1 MNILIIEDD
10 YAIRVTLQELLQ
22 LNGHTVRAAAD
33 GIAGL
38 QLAATRPDLILCDV
52 GMPGLDGYQVLSA
65 IQQDPAIRDIPFI
78 FLTAR
83 ADRVDQRRGM
93 ALGADDYIT
102 KPFTQREI
110 LDAINARIGRQ
121 RPLRE
126 RIEQLLGERHREISA
141 NWSHELLT
149 PLNGVLGGLELLEL
163 ESENV
168 KPQELKELLGLIRS
182 GAERQQRLSRKLI
195 QYFEL
200 ERLRE
205 RPAQIRNVLCAAS
218 DAIAV
223 GARQAAAV
231 AQRIADLRLQCESAE
246 IALSA
251 PLLTAA
257 VAELVENA
265 VRFSAPGQ
273 PVTLLGRRDG
283 TVYRLEITDR
293 GPGMT
298 PEQRQNFGAFAQFD
312 RTHREQQGLGLGLA
326 IAHNT
331 AALVG
336 GSLEL
341 AASPSDVGLQVI
353 LTLPLASASA
363 GERPPR

>member
-33 GIAGL
+33 GREGL
-38 QLAATRPDLILCDV
+38 QLATTRPDLILCDV
-52 GMPGLDGYQVLSA
+52 GMPGMDGYQVLTA
-65 IQQDPAIRDIPFI
+65 IQAQPTIRDIPFI

-102 KPFTQREI
+102 KPFTEREI
-110 LDAINARIGRQ
+110 LDAIAARVTRL
-121 RPLRE
+121 RPLRD
-126 RIEQLLGERHREISA
+126 RIEQLLGERRREISA

-163 ESENV
+163 ESDNV
-168 KPQELKELLGLIRS
+168 KPAELKELLGLIRA

-195 QYFEL
+195 HYFEL

-205 RPAQIRNVLCAAS
+205 RPAHLRDALCAAS
-218 DAIAV
+218 DAITA
-223 GARQAAAV
+223 GATQAAA
-231 AQRIADLRLQCESAE
+231 AANRTADLRLQCESAE
-246 IALSA
+246 LAIPA
-251 PLLTAA
+251 PMLTAA

-265 VRFSAPGQ
+265 VRFSTPGQ
-273 PVTLLGRRDG
+273 SVTVHGRRDG
-283 TVYRLEITDR
+283 AHYRLEITDC

-298 PEQRQNFGAFAQFD
+298 PEQRQSFGAFAQFD
-312 RTHREQQGLGLGLA
+312 RTHQEQQGLGLGLA

-331 AALVG
+331 AALFG
-336 GSLEL
+336 GSLVL
-341 AASPSDVGLQVI
+341 AAVPAGGGLKVV
-353 LTLPLASASA
+353 LTLPQA
-363 GERPPR
+363 GGTA

>member
-10 YAIRVTLQELLQ
+10 YAIRLTLQELLQ
-22 LNGHTVRAAAD
+22 LNGHNVRAAAD
-33 GIAGL
+33 GIEGL
-38 QLAATRPDLILCDV
+38 KLAATQPDLILCDV
-52 GMPGLDGYQVLSA
+52 GMPGMDGYQVLTA
-65 IQQDPAIRDIPFI
+65 IQKQPAIRDIPFI

-102 KPFTQREI
+102 KPFTEREI
-110 LDAINARIGRQ
+110 LDAIDARITRQ

-168 KPQELKELLGLIRS
+168 KPQELKELLGLIRA
-182 GAERQQRLSRKLI
+182 GAERQQRLSQKLI
-195 QYFEL
+195 HYFEL

-205 RPAQIRNVLCAAS
+205 RPVPLRNAFCAAA
-218 DAIAV
+218 DAVNA
-223 GARQAAAV
+223 GATLAAHSAK
-231 AQRIADLRLQCESAE
+231 RTADLRLHCEPAE
-246 IALSA
+246 IAMPA
-251 PLLTAA
+251 PMLTQA

-265 VRFSAPGQ
+265 IRFSAPGQ
-273 PVTLLGRRDG
+273 PVTIKGERDG
-283 TVYRLEITDR
+283 GRYRLEITDC

-298 PEQRQNFGAFAQFD
+298 PEQRRDFGAFAQFD
-312 RTHREQQGLGLGLA
+312 RTQQEQQGLGLGLA
-326 IAHNT
+326 IARNT
-331 AALVG
+331 TALFG

-353 LTLPLASASA
+353 LTLPLTSAQA
-363 GERPPR
+363 R